1 MKMAELVKQFQLK
14 FPELTKAMREN
25 NHHWDSQNLNPYHL
39 ESDTFNHTM
48 CVCIVAEQRNVSDL
62 VKIACLLH
70 DVGKPMSTTRVEDT
84 KKVRM
89 FGHEGM
95 GVFIGLDFLNTLD
108 LSKED
113 KAEVCKLIS
122 LHTYIYQQMRNSEG
136 WEREV
141 AKTFA
146 GEVEFLKNL
155 IQMNACD
162 ALGRFSEKEN
172 RELWNDAENYFSPLV
187 HMVNPVIY
195 PRQTKGTATI
205 LVGPPMSGK
214 STWIKKNAKDAVV
227 LCRDEV
233 IMELGKGKAYN
244 EAFRSVDQDE
254 VNRIYD
260 LRKKESLK
268 LGKDLVFDLTHMSE
282 KSRRKSLAGIPKDMK
297 RVAVVFLTSYNTLKE
312 RNDKRTKEENK
323 TIPQRVL
330 EMMMGQF
337 SVPLRSEGFD
347 EIVYVVNG
355 E

>member
-1 MKMAELVKQFQLK
+1 MRMVDLIKQFQLR
-14 FPELTKAMREN
+14 FPDLAKAMREN
-25 NHHWDSQNLNPYHL
+25 THHWDDQNLNPHHI
-39 ESDTFNHTM
+39 EGCTWAH
-48 CVCIVAEQRNVSDL
+48 VCQVALMAEQRNASDV
-62 VKIACLLH
+62 VKIACVLH
-70 DVGKPMSTTRVEDT
+70 DVAKPMCTTRAEET
-84 KKVRM
+84 RRIRM
-89 FGHEGM
+89 FGHEGA
-95 GVFIGLDFLNTLD
+95 GVFLGLDFMNTLD
-108 LSKED
+108 ISKED
-113 KAEVCKLIS
+113 KVEICKLIS
-122 LHTYIYQQMRNSEG
+122 LHTYLYQQMRNSEG
-136 WEREV
+136 WQREV

-162 ALGRFSEKEN
+162 ALGRFAEKED
-172 RELWNDAENYFSPLV
+172 RDLWNDAENYFSPLV
-187 HMVNPVIY
+187 HMTNPVIY

-214 STWIKKNAKDAVV
+214 STWIKKNAKDSIV

-233 IMELGKGKAYN
+233 IMELGKGKEYN